1 MHKDILIRIVGGF
14 VIGVT
19 LGLLVQF
26 FVAMGIKQ
34 EGYAWVVPEFQAFFP
49 SEAMAIIAQILLTG
63 LIGIT
68 FALAALLFEIARW
81 GMLKQYIVHFAVT
94 AIVWIPIVM
103 TLWMPKTMANM
114 FSLLASFLGTY
125 VMTWL
130 LQYKFSKRDIGQIN
144 AMLKKEGELHD
155 N

>member
-14 VIGVT
+14 VIGVI

-26 FVAMGIKQ
+26 FVAMGIEQK
-34 EGYAWVVPEFQAFFP
+34 GYAWVVPEFQAYFP
-49 SEAMAIIAQILLTG
+49 NEAMAIIAQMLMTG

-68 FALAALLFEIARW
+68 FALAARFFEIARW
-81 GMLKQYIVHFAVT
+81 GMLQQYIVHFAVT
-94 AIVWIPIVM
+94 AIVWVPIVM
-103 TLWMPKTMANM
+103 TLWMPKTMANV

-125 VMTWL
+125 IMTWL
-130 LQYKFSKRDIGQIN
+130 LQYKFSKRDIEQIN

>member
-26 FVAMGIKQ
+26 FVAMGIEQ

-144 AMLKKEGELHD
+144 AMLKKGR
-155 N
+155 